1 MMRTVLEAREDRW
14 NRRKALASG
23 LGEGWSVL
31 SFTLRLP
38 VFLRL
43 ERRYEAIAGIL
54 FDDLL
59 IFLREKGIESGL
71 REFAVRGDG
80 PEGMCTVRG
89 NPQEVKIVCVEFE
102 ETHPWGALADVDIM
116 DREQNAEGR
125 SQIGLPPR
133 TCLVCLNPAAEC
145 VSGRIHSEE
154 EIKRKV
160 DEILG
165 GPPFFPPE
173 GMIRHISGSAGT
185 ALLLEAA
192 AAPKP
197 GLVDPYSRGAHDDM
211 DYFTFLASASALASW
226 WEVFVRMGRSNRGK
240 SPESL
245 FPELRKTGLR
255 AEKTMFAATKG
266 INTHKGLIFS
276 LGVLCAAA
284 GLLAAEGRHLSAE
297 NCASC
302 GASIV
307 KGIVEKD
314 FSGIENSPADT
325 GALTAGEKLFLSQKT
340 TGIRGEAERGFPSV
354 LHSGLPELV
363 SGIQAGLSLNDA
375 MINSLL
381 SLMLSVE
388 DTNILS
394 RGGKEGQ
401 DYVRKTAGE
410 ALNAGGMASE
420 KGKEAVRKMD
430 TLFSEKKLSPG
441 GSADLLAV
449 TVFLYLLT
457 QASG

>member
-1 MMRTVLEAREDRW
+1 MTQTVLDAREDRW
-14 NRRKALASG
+14 NRRKALAAG
-23 LGEGWSVL
+23 LGKGWAVL

-38 VFLRL
+38 AFLRL
-43 ERRYEAIAGIL
+43 KRRYESISELL

-59 IFLREKGIESGL
+59 VFLGGKGIESSF
-71 REFAVRGDG
+71 REFAVHGDG
-80 PEGMCTVRG
+80 PEGTCTVRA
-89 NPQEVKIVCVEFE
+89 NPLEVKKLCVEFE
-102 ETHPWGALADVDIM
+102 ESHPWGAIADVDVM
-116 DREQNAEGR
+116 DREQNAVGR
-125 SQIGLPPR
+125 SLIGIQPR
-133 TCLVCLNPAAEC
+133 KCLVCVSPAAVC
-145 VSGRIHSEE
+145 VAGRIHSEE
-154 EIKRKV
+154 EIKRQV
-160 DEILG
+160 DEILSS
-165 GPPFFPPE
+165 PPFFPSE
-173 GMIRHISGSAGT
+173 RIIRHISESAGT

-211 DYFTFLASASALASW
+211 DYFTFLASASALAPW
-226 WEVFVRMGRSNRGK
+226 WGVFARKGWNSQGK

-245 FPELRKTGLR
+245 FPELRKAGLR
-255 AEKTMFAATKG
+255 AEKTMFAATRG

-284 GLLAAEGRHLSAE
+284 GLLAAEGRPLSAE
-297 NCASC
+297 NCTSC

-307 KGIVEKD
+307 KNIVEKD
-314 FSGIENSPADT
+314 FSGIKQSSADA
-325 GALTAGEKLFLSQKT
+325 GSLTAGEKLYLTQKA
-340 TGIRGEAERGFPSV
+340 TGIRGEAEQGFPSV
-354 LHSGLPELV
+354 LHAGLPELL

-394 RGGKEGQ
+394 RGGKEGEI
-401 DYVRKTAGE
+401 YVRKTAKE
-410 ALNAGGMASE
+410 ALSAGGMVSE

-430 TLFSEKKLSPG
+430 ILFSEKKLSPG

-449 TVFLYLLT
+449 TVYLYLLT

>member
-14 NRRKALASG
+14 NRRKALAAG

-38 VFLRL
+38 AFLRL
-43 ERRYEAIAGIL
+43 ERRYEAIAGLL

-59 IFLREKGIESGL
+59 VFLREKGIESGF
-71 REFAVRGDG
+71 REFATHGDG

-89 NPQEVKIVCVEFE
+89 NPQEVKMVCVEFE
-102 ETHPWGALADVDIM
+102 ETHPWGSLADVDIM
-116 DREQNAEGR
+116 DSGQNVAGR
-125 SQIGLPPR
+125 SRIGLPPR
-133 TCLVCLNPAAEC
+133 KCLVCLNPAAAC
-145 VSGRIHSEE
+145 VAGRIHSEE

-160 DEILG
+160 NEILCT
-165 GPPFFPPE
+165 PPFFPSE
-173 GMIRHISGSAGT
+173 RIIRHISESAG
-185 ALLLEAA
+185 AAVLLEAA
-192 AAPKP
+192 ATPKP
-197 GLVDPYSRGAHDDM
+197 GLVDPHSRGAHEDM
-211 DYFTFLASASALASW
+211 DYFTFLVSASALAPW
-226 WEVFVRMGRSNRGK
+226 WDVFVRMGWNNRGK

-245 FPELRKTGLR
+245 FPELRKAGLR

-266 INTHKGLIFS
+266 INTHKGLVFS

-284 GLLAAEGRHLSAE
+284 GMLAAEGHDLSPE

-302 GASIV
+302 GASMV
-307 KGIVEKD
+307 RGIVEKD
-314 FSGIENSPADT
+314 FSAIENSSADA
-325 GALTAGEKLFLSQKT
+325 GSLTAGEKLYLSQKK
-340 TGIRGEAERGFPSV
+340 TGIRGEAELGFPSV
-354 LHSGLPELV
+354 LHAGLPELF

-375 MINSLL
+375 MVNSLL
-381 SLMLSVE
+381 SLLLIVE

-394 RGGKEGQ
+394 RGGKEGECW
-401 DYVRKTAGE
+401 VRKTARE

-430 TLFSEKKLSPG
+430 ILFSEKKLSPG